1 MFDVIEVSCILK
13 SILRNSSLLTLDDD
27 LIRAFR
33 NGQGLHLESFN
44 LLLKISYD
52 KSFKHMEERK
62 ISRGIFLS
70 FLLFLGFQG
79 TDTLLI
85 STLQFAL
92 LLLKGICP

>member
-1 MFDVIEVSCILK
+1 MFDVIKVSCILK
-13 SILRNSSLLTLDDD
+13 IILRNSSLLTREDD

-33 NGQGLHLESFN
+33 GQGLRLASFN

-79 TDTLLI
+79 RDTLLI
-85 STLQFAL
+85 STL
-92 LLLKGICP
+92 